1 MGTNAPGRDALSF
14 NLPAA
19 PPDTTGHRSRLLNTS
34 GLKRRD
40 KRIVE
45 TVHPFK
51 VRKRILVGLS
61 KNPLVDQLINHF
73 SKILTRGYPPC
84 FKNRWD
90 HGSKI
95 LKRVLPDSLQQL
107 PPAHMGGAKVSIF
120 LRLLDRKF
128 ESIFQE
134 KISITIEPWGIQDDE
149 VYCGGKVN
157 FLHGTTKTMSPTQMH
172 CIEAQGG
179 VHPSTLNKS
188 VNLRKLAKTTID

>member
-1 MGTNAPGRDALSF
+1 MGTNAAGPGTLSF

-19 PPDTTGHRSRLLNTS
+19 PPDTAGSRSRLLNTS
-34 GLKRRD
+34 RLKRRD

-45 TVHPFK
+45 TVHPFE
-51 VRKRILVGLS
+51 VRERILLRLS
-61 KNPLVDQLINHF
+61 KNSLFDQLINHF
-73 SKILTRGYPPC
+73 SKMLTHGYPPC

-90 HGSKI
+90 HGAKI
-95 LKRVLPDSLQQL
+95 FERVLPDSLQQL
-107 PPAHMGGAKVSIF
+107 PPTDMGGAKVSIF
-120 LRLLDRKF
+120 LRLLYRKF

-134 KISITIEPWGIQDDE
+134 KISITIEPWVIQDDE

-172 CIEAQGG
+172 CIDTQGG

-188 VNLRKLAKTTID
+188 VNLRKLAKTAID